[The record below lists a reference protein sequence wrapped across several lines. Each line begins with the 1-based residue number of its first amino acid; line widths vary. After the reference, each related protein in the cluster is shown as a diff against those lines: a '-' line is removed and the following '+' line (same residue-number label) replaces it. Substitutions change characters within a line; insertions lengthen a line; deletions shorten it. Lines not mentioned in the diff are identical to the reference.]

1 MDTIQMNAI
10 GTKSAS
16 VAKLDAFM
24 LEVADTLNSTLDL
37 ETLLRGVAD
46 VVRRIIDYQIFA
58 ILLLNDKK
66 QDLRIR
72 FQVGHP
78 PEIAERIRVKVG
90 EGITGRAAQKREAI
104 LVNDVASS
112 EHYIA
117 SGAEARSELA
127 VPMISKNRVIGVIDI
142 EATQANYFTE
152 EHKNVLTLVASRVA
166 VAIENARLYTRVA
179 RQAKSLV
186 LLNEISRDLTSILQ
200 LDELLKRVGDSL
212 LRIIDYQM
220 FSVLL
225 LDDSGEKL
233 EHRFSLRFKESI
245 HLKHDIPLGRG
256 IVGSAAQS
264 SSPVLVPD
272 VSKDSRYIP
281 VNPETRSELAVPLIY
296 KGKAIGVL
304 DLEHTKR
311 NYFTEEHMRTVGTLA
326 AQVAIA
332 IENARLYQK
341 VANQERRLEQDLSLA
356 HELQYRLLPQG
367 CPVMGKADLAAKFT
381 PARQIGGDLYEFIPY
396 AGTHS
401 TAVVIGD
408 VSGKGA
414 PAAIYAALVSGIL
427 RSHAPRKPGAAEMLQ
442 LINSSLAERP
452 IEAQF
457 ISMIYGLWNDS
468 DRTLRI
474 ANSGLPGPMYCRN
487 GKVEDIQASGLPM
500 GLFPFAEYDEFT
512 YRASPG
518 DVFVFFSDGIPDAQ
532 NREGQTFGFTRLRS
546 IVEKNCRLTADE
558 MVTAIFKAVDE
569 FVGGVTAFDDQTV
582 VAIRVKDQTKRK

>member
-1 MDTIQMNAI
+1 
-10 GTKSAS
+10 
-16 VAKLDAFM
+16 M

-37 ETLLRGVAD
+37 ETLLRGVAE
-46 VVRRIIDYQIFA
+46 VVRQIIDYQIFA
-58 ILLLNDKK
+58 ILLLNEKE
-66 QDLRIR
+66 QVLRIR

-78 PEIAERIRVKVG
+78 PEVAERIRVKVG
-90 EGITGRAAQKREAI
+90 EGITGRAAQKRESI
-104 LVNDVASS
+104 LENDVTNS

-142 EATQANYFTE
+142 EAPQANYFTE
-152 EHKNVLTLVASRVA
+152 EHKNVLSLVASRVA
-166 VAIENARLYTRVA
+166 VAIENARLYTRVS
-179 RQAKSLV
+179 RQAKTLV

-200 LDELLKRVGDSL
+200 PDELLKRVGDSL

-225 LDDSGEKL
+225 LDESGQKL
-233 EHRFSLRFKESI
+233 EHRFSLRFKENI

-256 IVGSAAQS
+256 IVGMAAETNKA
-264 SSPVLVPD
+264 VLVPD
-272 VSKDSRYIP
+272 VHKDSRYIE

-304 DLEHTKR
+304 DLEHTRK
-311 NYFTEEHMRTVGTLA
+311 NYFTEEHMRTIGTLA
-326 AQVAIA
+326 GQIAIA

-356 HELQYRLLPQG
+356 HELQYRLLPQT
-367 CPVMGKADLAAKFT
+367 CPKLSTVELAAKFT

-396 AGTHS
+396 AGTTS

-414 PAAIYAALVSGIL
+414 PAAIYAALVAGIL
-427 RSHAPRKPGAAEMLQ
+427 RSHAPRRPGAAEMMQ

-457 ISMIYGLWNDS
+457 ISMIYALWDDK
-468 DRTLRI
+468 DRTLHI
-474 ANSGLPGPMYCRN
+474 ANSGLPQPMYCRN
-487 GKVEDIQASGLPM
+487 GKVEYIEATGLPM
-500 GLFPFAEYDEFT
+500 GLFAVADYDEFT

-532 NREGQTFGFTRLRS
+532 NAAGESYGSKRLRTV
-546 IVEKNCRLTADE
+546 VEQSCRKTAGE
-558 MVTAIFKAVDE
+558 IVTAIFDSVDQ
-569 FVGGVTAFDDQTV
+569 FVGGGTAFDDQTV
-582 VAIRVKDQTKRK
+582 VAIRVKDLPKRK

>member
-1 MDTIQMNAI
+1 MNSM
-10 GTKSAS
+10 GTKPAS
-16 VAKLDAFM
+16 HAKLDAFM
-24 LEVADTLNSTLDL
+24 LEVADTLNSTLEL

-46 VVRRIIDYQIFA
+46 VVRRIIDYEIFA
-58 ILLLNDKK
+58 ILLLNEKNK
-66 QDLRIR
+66 ELRIR

-78 PEIAERIRVKVG
+78 PEVAERIRVKLG
-90 EGITGRAAQKREAI
+90 QGITGRAAEKREAI
-104 LVNDVASS
+104 LVNDVHVS

-142 EATQANYFTE
+142 EAPQANYFTE
-152 EHKNVLTLVASRVA
+152 EHKNVLTLIASRVA
-166 VAIENARLYTRVA
+166 VAIENARLYTRVS
-179 RQAKSLV
+179 RQAKTLV

-200 LDELLKRVGDSL
+200 LDELFKRIGDSL

-225 LDDSGEKL
+225 LNDSGEKL

-256 IVGSAAQS
+256 IVGVAAET
-264 SSPVLVPD
+264 SSPMLVPD
-272 VSKDSRYIP
+272 VTKDPRYIE

-311 NYFTEEHMRTVGTLA
+311 NYFTEEHMRTIVTLA

-367 CPVMGKADLAAKFT
+367 CPPLGKADLAAKFT

-396 AGTHS
+396 AKSSS

-427 RSHAPRKPGAAEMLQ
+427 RSHAPRKPGAAEMMQ

-457 ISMIYGLWNDS
+457 ISMIYALWDDS

-474 ANSGLPGPMYCRN
+474 ANSGLPRPMYCRQ
-487 GKVEDIQASGLPM
+487 GKVERIEATGLPM
-500 GLFPFAEYDEFT
+500 GLFPVAEYDEFT
-512 YRASPG
+512 YRALPG
-518 DVFVFFSDGIPDAQ
+518 DVFVFFSDGILDAVD
-532 NREGQTFGFTRLRS
+532 NTGESYGSTRLRHVIEQTCQKS
-546 IVEKNCRLTADE
+546 ATEIVA
-558 MVTAIFKAVDE
+558 AIFKSVDE

>member
-1 MDTIQMNAI
+1 MNSI
-10 GTKSAS
+10 GTKPAS
-16 VAKLDAFM
+16 PAKLDAFM
-24 LEVADTLNSTLDL
+24 LEVADTLNSTLEL

-58 ILLLNDKK
+58 ILLLNEKK
-66 QDLRIR
+66 QELRIR

-78 PEIAERIRVKVG
+78 PEVAERIRVKVG

-104 LVNDVASS
+104 LVNDVANS

-127 VPMISKNRVIGVIDI
+127 VPMISKNRIIGVIDI

-152 EHKNVLTLVASRVA
+152 EHKNVLSLVASRVA
-166 VAIENARLYTRVA
+166 VAIENARLYTRVS
-179 RQAKSLV
+179 RQAKTLV

-200 LDELLKRVGDSL
+200 LDELFKRIGDSL

-233 EHRFSLRFKESI
+233 EHRFSLRFKENI
-245 HLKHDIPLGRG
+245 HLKHDIALGRG
-256 IVGSAAQS
+256 IVGVAAQTA
-264 SSPVLVPD
+264 SPMLVPD
-272 VSKDSRYIP
+272 VTKDPRYIE

-311 NYFTEEHMRTVGTLA
+311 NYFTDEHMRTIVTLA

-332 IENARLYQK
+332 IENARLYQR

-356 HELQYRLLPQG
+356 QELQYRLLPQG
-367 CPVMGKADLAAKFT
+367 CPTLSKAQLAARFT

-396 AGTHS
+396 ANS
-401 TAVVIGD
+401 NMTAVVIGD

-427 RSHAPRKPGAAEMLQ
+427 RSHAPRRPGAAEMMQ
-442 LINSSLAERP
+442 LINRSLAERP

-457 ISMIYGLWNDS
+457 ISMIYALWDDS

-474 ANSGLPGPMYCRN
+474 ANSGLPRPMY
-487 GKVEDIQASGLPM
+487 
-500 GLFPFAEYDEFT
+500 
-512 YRASPG
+512 
-518 DVFVFFSDGIPDAQ
+518 
-532 NREGQTFGFTRLRS
+532 
-546 IVEKNCRLTADE
+546 
-558 MVTAIFKAVDE
+558 
-569 FVGGVTAFDDQTV
+569 
-582 VAIRVKDQTKRK
+582 